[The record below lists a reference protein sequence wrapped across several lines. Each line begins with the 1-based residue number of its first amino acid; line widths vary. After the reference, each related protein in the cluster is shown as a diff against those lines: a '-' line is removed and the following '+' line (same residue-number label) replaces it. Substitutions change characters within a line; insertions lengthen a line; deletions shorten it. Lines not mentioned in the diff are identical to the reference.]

1 MLSVYWE
8 GHLIFFGP
16 ITKNSDQN
24 NKKNLDDPE
33 VDAFFSLDDV
43 VLTKKIRRCGAQSFR
58 RSGGGEK
65 NRRCGGKV
73 VLDDPELTKL
83 DDTA

>member
-43 VLTKKIRRCGAQSFR
+43 
-58 RSGGGEK
+58 
-65 NRRCGGKV
+65 
-73 VLDDPELTKL
+73 ELTEKKL
-83 DDTA
+83 DDAELKKSDQNNKQTF